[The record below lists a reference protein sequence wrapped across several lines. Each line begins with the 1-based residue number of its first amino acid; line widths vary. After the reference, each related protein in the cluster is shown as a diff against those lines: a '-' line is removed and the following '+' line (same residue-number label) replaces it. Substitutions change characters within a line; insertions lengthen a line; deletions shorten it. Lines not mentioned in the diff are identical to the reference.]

1 MQRYICKICK
11 HSFTRQWSLNRHLQ
25 DIHKILQ
32 LHVTDKP
39 YPGNNRSIDN
49 ITCHVNDKGNFKKN
63 FYEDNGKEPRNYS
76 FEPPPSDSDYPL
88 NNYNNPYS
96 DSYPQF
102 NNPYSDSYPQFI
114 PEEQEPFGPS
124 ERRRM
129 RRLIPVVIYLLSKKI
144 PVFYAH
150 QFVWLL
156 YDRCVDEES
165 ETPFKEYLEKNG
177 MGFLWI
183 YKS

>member
-25 DIHKILQ
+25 DFHKILQ

-39 YPGNNRSIDN
+39 YPGNNRSIDD
-49 ITCHVNDKGNFKKN
+49 ITRHVNDKGNYKKN
-63 FYEDNGKEPRNYS
+63 FYEDNEKEPRNFS

-96 DSYPQF
+96 DSYPQI
-102 NNPYSDSYPQFI
+102 I
-114 PEEQEPFGPS
+114 PDEQERFGSS

-129 RRLIPVVIYLLSKKI
+129 RRLIPIVIHLLSKKI
-144 PVFYAH
+144 PFFYAH
-150 QFVWLL
+150 QFV
-156 YDRCVDEES
+156 
-165 ETPFKEYLEKNG
+165 
-177 MGFLWI
+177 
-183 YKS
+183 